1 MNSKIFSEQRLQS
14 LCINQMLLKSLL
26 KIFLFHKEQSS
37 LRSGITFALI
47 SGTLSRASWKQN
59 WIKDIRPAP
68 FCEAFW
74 KPSALW
80 PQSADIQTA
89 VDIHCTM
96 WMLASLNGIRDDK
109 RSAQWLT
116 VFYWVSL
123 MHGTMESNNLQL
135 RSHLRYGWPI
145 RVDSH

>member
-14 LCINQMLLKSLL
+14 LCINQMLLKRLL
-26 KIFLFHKEQSS
+26 KIFLESS
-37 LRSGITFALI
+37 LRCGITFAFI
-47 SGTLSRASWKQN
+47 SGTLKSSWKQN

-68 FCEAFW
+68 FCEVFW

-80 PQSADIQTA
+80 PRSADIHTA

-96 WMLASLNGIRDDK
+96 WMLAFLNGIRADK
-109 RSAQWLT
+109 SSAQWLT